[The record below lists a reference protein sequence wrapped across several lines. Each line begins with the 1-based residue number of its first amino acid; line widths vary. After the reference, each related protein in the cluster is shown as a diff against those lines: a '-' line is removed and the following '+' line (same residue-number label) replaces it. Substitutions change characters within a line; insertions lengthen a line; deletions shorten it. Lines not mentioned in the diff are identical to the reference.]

1 MPETKDHEYV
11 EAVTEY
17 LREHGPSDTLA
28 MRMAGLEIPDGL
40 MQRMYQR
47 GIVKRTG
54 RTPLCANSVR
64 RVMWGLK

>member
-11 EAVTEY
+11 EAVAEY

-40 MQRMYQR
+40 LQRMYQR
-47 GIVKRTG
+47 GIVTRVGKT
-54 RTPLCANSVR
+54 LNANSVR
-64 RVMWGLK
+64 RVTWGLK